1 MKKRTYI
8 AAEIHNINLNE
19 TNLMYVKMKKFAFQK
34 VDDIFIFDL

>member
-19 TNLMYVKMKKFAFQK
+19 TNLMYVKMKKFAFQMFCQK
-34 VDDIFIFDL
+34 KK